1 MLKNDN
7 QLAMLF
13 TLALTRYNSNE
24 SKSNNYWVWNSMNLI
39 ITAIGASAGGL
50 EAISALLTLLTRN
63 DDMCF
68 VVLQHLSPSHRS
80 MMAEILQRSTALSV
94 KEMEDQDEPLPNMVF
109 VVPAHK
115 NAGFENGRFTLSA
128 ISQPNNP
135 KPSINYFLQH

>member
-1 MLKNDN
+1 
-7 QLAMLF
+7 
-13 TLALTRYNSNE
+13 
-24 SKSNNYWVWNSMNLI
+24 MNLI

-80 MMAEILQRSTALSV
+80 MMAEILQRSTTLSV